1 MSTVELATVCQALGL
16 SKTKAEIAQLMA
28 ECDLDG
34 SGVIEFA
41 ELAKALEVTPGFG
54 SSEMKRIVRGQKLRR
69 EQLQKAFDE
78 LDVDGSGAI
87 STAEISRLLHALNLE
102 KTTEEVLQLVAT
114 VDPDG
119 SGQIDFE
126 VGGAAPP
133 ACSHSETMVPCTM
146 RYHTRCKAQLTM
158 PACPGPMHTFFH
170 DDYCLARPILPQE
183 FAVAMASDGEDNA
196 FKRLIKRSST
206 VARVASRVGQKDA
219 SPEQYNLPLAIFT
232 GVVSF
237 PFLALFKLSRPVL
250 SKEKL
255 RALMDTLNP
264 PPLAECVVVA
274 RKAAHTLAG
283 IELKWSSRRDGL
295 GSDAPCVVFIEST
308 SPLAGLLQVGDQL
321 LAINDKVPGSC
332 EEAAAL
338 IVEKRL
344 LRFAVLRVDRSWG
357 SSSGSLDATLA

>member
-1 MSTVELATVCQALGL
+1 LDGSGVVSTVELATVCQALGL

-126 VGGAAPP
+126 
-133 ACSHSETMVPCTM
+133 
-146 RYHTRCKAQLTM
+146 
-158 PACPGPMHTFFH
+158 
-170 DDYCLARPILPQE
+170 E